1 MVEEIPAYF
10 SPSASRINNIE
21 DGETLRWCSVS
32 LSEIISTGKRLEA
45 SVFDPEGKRARQLVE
60 NGKYPY
66 QHITG
71 EEGLASAYTCNRF
84 KRIWV
89 AKSDC
94 PIYQPTSI
102 LDIKPDPD
110 GYISRKTETDIDKLR
125 VHKNQVLL
133 TCSGTI
139 GNVSL
144 VSETLDNQIFS
155 HDLLRITCNN
165 EVDAGYLYAYLK
177 SEIGKRIV
185 VTNQYGSVIS
195 HIEAQHL
202 DSIPIPKV
210 PDVLKEKISRLV
222 LESFTLRDESNKLW
236 EEATKS
242 LYHELKLIDYFE
254 FQKAVLPAN
263 LSFTVKL
270 SELNNRCDCS
280 YHIPI
285 VKKIIEHLEKHAEEV
300 TTVGDERISSAV
312 ILPGRFKRTY
322 VSEGHGRVFI
332 GGKQITELD
341 PSNKKYLSVTQ
352 HDTRMKKELSLS
364 ENMILITRS
373 GTIGKITLVP
383 KHWDNWVASEH
394 LIRIVPISKD
404 IAGYLAVYL
413 STPYGKE
420 LVKRFTYGAVVD
432 EIDASHVSNVAVPLL
447 KNKDAQKRINDLVL
461 SANHKRYEA
470 YVLEKQALNILQ
482 SEVFDT
488 Y

>member
-10 SPSASRINNIE
+10 SPSASRINNKE

-71 EEGLASAYTCNRF
+71 EDGLASAYRLGQF
-84 KRIWV
+84 KRIKV
-89 AKSDC
+89 PKSNY
-94 PIYQPTSI
+94 PFYQPSTI
-102 LDIKPDPD
+102 LDVMPEPD
-110 GYISRKTETDIDKLR
+110 GYLSKKTEIDLDSLKA
-125 VHKNQVLL
+125 KKWQVLV
-133 TCSGTI
+133 TRSGTI
-139 GNVSL
+139 GNVTL
-144 VSETLDNQIFS
+144 VSDTLENKCLSD
-155 HDLLRITCNN
+155 DLIRIDFDDKS
-165 EVDAGYLYAYLK
+165 DAAFVYTYLK
-177 SEIGKRIV
+177 SDVGRKIV
-185 VTNQYGSVIS
+185 LTNQYGSVIS
-195 HIEAQHL
+195 HIEPEHF
-202 DSIPIPKV
+202 DTVSIPII
-210 PDVLKEKISRLV
+210 PDTLKQKISDLI
-222 LESFTLRDESNKLW
+222 LSSFTLRDESNKLW
-236 EEATKS
+236 EEATKT

-285 VKKIIEHLEKHAEEV
+285 VKKIIAHLEKHAEEV

-341 PSNKKYLSVTQ
+341 PSNKKYLSEKAHSSRIKT
-352 HDTRMKKELSLS
+352 ELELK
-364 ENMILITRS
+364 ENMILITCS
-373 GTIGKITLVP
+373 GTIGKISLVP
-383 KHWDNWVASEH
+383 KHWDNWAASQH
-394 LIRIVPISKD
+394 IIRVVPASSD
-404 IAGYLAVYL
+404 IAGYLAAYL

-420 LVKRFTYGAVVD
+420 LVTRFTYGAVVD

-447 KNKDAQKRINDLVL
+447 KNKDVQKKINDLIL
-461 SANHKRYEA
+461 SANQKRYEA
-470 YVLEKQALNILQ
+470 YVLERRALNILQ
-482 SEVFDT
+482 SEVFDA
-488 Y
+488 

>member
-1 MVEEIPAYF
+1 MVEEV
-10 SPSASRINNIE
+10 PSYISHRTSSIE
-21 DGETLRWCSVS
+21 DKDSGEKLRWCSVS

-71 EEGLASAYTCNRF
+71 EDGLASAYTCNRF

-185 VTNQYGSVIS
+185 VTNKYGSVIS

-222 LESFTLRDESNKLW
+222 LESFTLRDESNKLLDA
-236 EEATKS
+236 ATHLLYDALS
-242 LYHELKLIDYFE
+242 LYDFDTSLGDDKEIGVF
-254 FQKAVLPAN
+254 
-263 LSFTVKL
+263 SVKL
-270 SELNNRCDCS
+270 SDLNLRLDASFHN
-280 YHIPI
+280 PI
-285 VKKIIEHLEKHAEEV
+285 YGKLVSHLQNHAKSIV
-300 TTVGDERISSAV
+300 LIGDERVSQSIY
-312 ILPGRFKRTY
+312 LPNRFKRVY
-322 VSEGHGRVFI
+322 VKEGHGLLFFS
-332 GGKQITELD
+332 GKDMLQLAPVE
-341 PSNKKYLSVTQ
+341 PKYLSTKPYSSV
-352 HDTRMKKELSLS
+352 LLS
-364 ENMILITRS
+364 ELILRKNMIVISRS
-373 GTIGKITLVP
+373 GTIGNITLVP
-383 KHWDNWVASEH
+383 EHWDGWAMSDDI
-394 LIRIVPISKD
+394 IRLVPNED
-404 IAGYLAVYL
+404 LAGYIYIWLR
-413 STPYGKE
+413 SKYGKLLLE
-420 LVKRFTYGAVVD
+420 ASSYGAVVTHI
-432 EIDASHVSNVAVPLL
+432 EVEHVASVYLPLISDTRL
-447 KNKDAQKRINDLVL
+447 MSQVNDMAIR
-461 SANHKRYEA
+461 ANNMRTEA
-470 YVLEKQALNILQ
+470 YVLERRALNILQ
-482 SEVFDT
+482 SEVFDA
-488 Y
+488 